1 MRQRGFTLVELT
13 IAMALLSSG
22 IMASVLTFT
31 TISRV
36 QQHSIAIRTVQQ
48 NSRYILSGLAQDIR
62 NASVISTLDHQR
74 PCTMGKGL
82 YLTNSGNQGAEA
94 YCFDAANSQLLKC
107 PVAQYDSVTNPCAP
121 VQTGDASLKFVN
133 VDFDCQ
139 NCNQA
144 ANNTSA
150 RTFVDINMRVQ
161 YNPPGANLGQ
171 YDTYYY
177 QYDLN
182 TVVTPRNQ
190 S

>member
-1 MRQRGFTLVELT
+1 MRRQNGFTLVEIT

-22 IMASVLTFT
+22 ILASVMTFA
-31 TISRV
+31 TISKL

-62 NASVISTLDHQR
+62 DATVISTLDHQH
-74 PCTMGKGL
+74 PCTTGKGI
-82 YLTNSGNQGAEA
+82 YLTNSSDQAAEA
-94 YCFDAANSQLLKC
+94 YCYDATNQQLLKC
-107 PVAQYDSVTNPCAP
+107 PIGSAGSTCTA
-121 VQTGDASLKFVN
+121 VQTGDVNLRFVN

-144 ANNTSA
+144 ASNTSA

-190 S
+190 P